1 MSGGSLSTMGYDCFM
16 HRIAASVADLQRMA
30 DASAHGLIP
39 SYCNNGSGFSYLPA
53 PEGRSNPAFG
63 TQELHNLSDELLL
76 IRTDFRALPSEI
88 RQQHY
93 DYDNRGWL
101 YLHCRLDGL
110 SEERAPDGQTRCFD
124 GECFM
129 LSASTRP
136 TPLARDVLGDSW
148 RTVGI
153 ACRPAFVMRDV
164 PTGGALP
171 SELRRFQSGDVD
183 VDFFYE
189 GRLTSEMKAAVTA
202 LLYPTV
208 QATIR
213 PLYLKAKVVELLC
226 LAMDRLQVPNAQE
239 ALTLRLSHR
248 DVACLNT
255 CRQLLQDCVELP
267 SLEQLAR
274 RVGLNRRKLAIG
286 FKQVFGVTVGTYHR
300 ERRLDAA
307 REVLERGGISI
318 GRVAADAG
326 YADAGSF
333 SKAFRTRFGYLPS
346 EMRSAK
352 VTGARK

>member
-1 MSGGSLSTMGYDCFM
+1 MQ
-16 HRIAASVADLQRMA
+16 RIAASVADLQRMA
-30 DASAHGLIP
+30 DASARGLIA
-39 SYCNNGSGFSYLPA
+39 SYCSGGGFNFMPA
-53 PEGRSNPAFG
+53 PESRSHPAVG

-76 IRTDFRALPSEI
+76 IRTDFRAMPSEF
-88 RQQHY
+88 RQHNRY

-110 SEERAPDGQTRCFD
+110 SEERTPDGQTHCFD

-136 TPLARDVLGDSW
+136 APLARDVLGDSW

-164 PTGGALP
+164 PIGGTLP
-171 SELRRFQSGDVD
+171 AQLKRFQSGDVD
-183 VDFFYE
+183 VDFFFE

-202 LLYPTV
+202 LLYPSV

-226 LAMDRLQVPNAQE
+226 LAMDRLQVPSAQE
-239 ALTLRLSHR
+239 SLALRLSHR

-274 RVGLNRRKLAIG
+274 RVGLNRRKLAVG

-307 REVLERGGISI
+307 RELLQRGAVSI

-346 EMRSAK
+346 EMRPAK